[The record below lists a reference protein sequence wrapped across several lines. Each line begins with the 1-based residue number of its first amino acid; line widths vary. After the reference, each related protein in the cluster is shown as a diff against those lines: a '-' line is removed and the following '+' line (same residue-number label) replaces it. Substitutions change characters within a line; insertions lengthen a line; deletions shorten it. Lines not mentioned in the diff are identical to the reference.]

1 MLGFTIKPSRN
12 AKAKSG
18 EAKFEAETK
27 MEFFVK
33 TEAESN
39 YQKQDMMKFISKK
52 KTGEKPEKAGMCVFG
67 EHVLYNNDS
76 TSSTATRSSCSRG
89 WPTS

>member
-18 EAKFEAETK
+18 DAKFEAETK

-39 YQKQDMMKFISKK
+39 YQKQDVMDFDMQLKKRTEAKRRKKVTLNDLFMMLTDDEFSELMHKI
-52 KTGEKPEKAGMCVFG
+52 GA
-67 EHVLYNNDS
+67 N
-76 TSSTATRSSCSRG
+76 TS
-89 WPTS
+89 